1 MLPNIFNLDS
11 FYSSKDDLSGQNISR
26 TKLAEDEIWQG
37 IKLERKG
44 DLSTAITHYRQATK
58 LAPKSAQAYQ
68 LLSNA
73 LKKNRLKRNLPEQ
86 QINSL
91 QEVVLGSL
99 AQFDLSPEN
108 TEAADQEGERE
119 TGDTNAVNN
128 SAAQALGIGL
138 QAPIEM
144 SIIHSL
150 ALDIS
155 NVSLIANNGNHF
167 NTPGQPANDI
177 VLLPHVNLTPS
188 GELALP
194 EALPEALSV
203 AQVYVEQALAFF
215 EHQQW
220 AKSITACKEVLRVN
234 PNMGEA
240 YKIWG
245 HCLQQSGKIAEA
257 RGIYAKALEIQ
268 PEIEPKLLSAQNHY
282 DLVNNLLEE
291 KQLDRAIACYQ
302 NCIHLEPK
310 FLHAYSRLADALEQ
324 NGQTEKALFY
334 YKKLARLQTGED
346 RQEFESRTRN
356 RIRGFLYPSA
366 QKSSSAIPQ
375 ITTMRLPGST
385 PSTSIPQL
393 QPAQNLTVEEK
404 IDKYRQAAQQQP
416 NSASIQFELGNCY
429 LRSRQWPRAIS
440 YYLKAIKLAPKVA
453 RCYIYLGLAWEKSG
467 HETKASQA
475 YYQGFSLEPNR
486 ISAQNHFL
494 LGNKLLEQRQVKPAF
509 TCYRRAI
516 NLQPDLIDA
525 YWQLGAIFMA
535 IGNHH
540 RAIAC
545 YQQALKVSPPQA
557 RSYLLL
563 AKALIQTKQW
573 QAALT
578 CYQKATSLE
587 PDNAAIQH
595 HLGKILAHEQQ
606 WDDAAIAYRK
616 AIAIKPNN
624 SWSHHNLGHVLLQS
638 RKWQEAALCFRQAI
652 QLKSDFVWSHYNLAE
667 ALAKLEQWDEA
678 AEAYRSA
685 REIQPDLPEVNAKI
699 AAVLHRRSK
708 QYLQQS
714 LSLYEAQI
722 AEELDNVVALYHQAI
737 SLEPKNHQPYL
748 GLGKALFKQKKLEEA
763 ISIYQM
769 GLKLQPRN
777 IELLIRLSEILL
789 AKNPELGFQEF
800 TLTA

>member
-1 MLPNIFNLDS
+1 MVPNIFNLSEQNQSLERELEENLSFNLDS
-11 FYSSKDDLSGQNISR
+11 FSSSKDDLSGQNITR

-58 LAPKSAQAYQ
+58 LAPESAQAYQ

-91 QEVVLGSL
+91 QEVVLESWAKL
-99 AQFDLSPEN
+99 DLSPEN
-108 TEAADQEGERE
+108 TEAAEQEGERE
-119 TGDTNAVNN
+119 TGAPNAVNN
-128 SAAQALGIGL
+128 SAAQA
-138 QAPIEM
+138 
-144 SIIHSL
+144 
-150 ALDIS
+150 
-155 NVSLIANNGNHF
+155 
-167 NTPGQPANDI
+167 
-177 VLLPHVNLTPS
+177 
-188 GELALP
+188 
-194 EALPEALSV
+194 
-203 AQVYVEQALAFF
+203 
-215 EHQQW
+215 
-220 AKSITACKEVLRVN
+220 
-234 PNMGEA
+234 
-240 YKIWG
+240 
-245 HCLQQSGKIAEA
+245 
-257 RGIYAKALEIQ
+257 
-268 PEIEPKLLSAQNHY
+268 
-282 DLVNNLLEE
+282 
-291 KQLDRAIACYQ
+291 
-302 NCIHLEPK
+302 
-310 FLHAYSRLADALEQ
+310 
-324 NGQTEKALFY
+324 
-334 YKKLARLQTGED
+334 
-346 RQEFESRTRN
+346 
-356 RIRGFLYPSA
+356 
-366 QKSSSAIPQ
+366 
-375 ITTMRLPGST
+375 
-385 PSTSIPQL
+385 TSIPQL

-440 YYLKAIKLAPKVA
+440 CYLKAIKLAPKVA
-453 RCYIYLGLAWEKSG
+453 KCYIYLGLAWEKSG

-475 YYQGFSLEPNR
+475 YFQGFSLEPNR

-494 LGNKLLEQRQVKPAF
+494 LANKLLELRQVKPAI

-545 YQQALKVSPPQA
+545 YQQALKVAPPQA

-595 HLGKILAHEQQ
+595 NLGEILAHEQQ

-685 REIQPDLPEVNAKI
+685 QKIQPDLPEVKAKI

-714 LSLYEAQI
+714 LSLYQAQI
-722 AEELDNVVALYHQAI
+722 AEEPDNIVALYHQAI
-737 SLEPKNHQPYL
+737 SLEPKNHQLYL
-748 GLGKALFKQKKLEEA
+748 GFGKALVKHQKLEEA

-769 GLKLQPRN
+769 GLELKPRN
-777 IELLIRLSEILL
+777 IELLIRLSETKI
-789 AKNPELGFQEF
+789 ELMIFG
-800 TLTA
+800 L

>member
-1 MLPNIFNLDS
+1 MLPNIFNLSEQNQRLEQELEENISFNLDS
-11 FYSSKDDLSGQNISR
+11 FSSSKDDLSGQNITR

-44 DLSTAITHYRQATK
+44 DLSSAITHYRQATK

-91 QEVVLGSL
+91 QEVVLESL
-99 AQFDLSPEN
+99 AKFDLSPEN
-108 TEAADQEGERE
+108 TEAAKQEGERE
-119 TGDTNAVNN
+119 T
-128 SAAQALGIGL
+128 AQ
-138 QAPIEM
+138 
-144 SIIHSL
+144 
-150 ALDIS
+150 
-155 NVSLIANNGNHF
+155 NHF
-167 NTPGQPANDI
+167 NLAN
-177 VLLPHVNLTPS
+177 H
-188 GELALP
+188 
-194 EALPEALSV
+194 
-203 AQVYVEQALAFF
+203 
-215 EHQQW
+215 
-220 AKSITACKEVLRVN
+220 
-234 PNMGEA
+234 
-240 YKIWG
+240 
-245 HCLQQSGKIAEA
+245 
-257 RGIYAKALEIQ
+257 
-268 PEIEPKLLSAQNHY
+268 
-282 DLVNNLLEE
+282 LLEE
-291 KQLDRAIACYQ
+291 EQLDRAIACYK

-310 FLHAYSRLADALEQ
+310 FLHAYKRLADTLEQ
-324 NGQTEKALFY
+324 NGQTEEALFY

-346 RQEFESRTRN
+346 RQELESRTRN

-366 QKSSSAIPQ
+366 PKSSSAIPQ
-375 ITTMRLPGST
+375 TTTMRLPGST

-453 RCYIYLGLAWEKSG
+453 RCYINLGLALEKSG

-494 LGNKLLEQRQVKPAF
+494 LGNKLLEQRQLKPAIA
-509 TCYRRAI
+509 CYRRAI

-525 YWQLGAIFMA
+525 YWQLGEIFMT

-545 YQQALKVSPPQA
+545 YQQALKVAPPQA

-563 AKALIQTKQW
+563 AKALIQRKQW

-587 PDNAAIQH
+587 PDNADIQH
-595 HLGKILAHEQQ
+595 NLGEILAHEQQ

-624 SWSHHNLGHVLLQS
+624 SWSHHNLGHVLLKI

-678 AEAYRSA
+678 AQAYRSA
-685 REIQPDLPEVNAKI
+685 QKIQPDLPEVKAKI

-722 AEELDNVVALYHQAI
+722 AEEPDNVVALYHQAI
-737 SLEPKNHQPYL
+737 SLEPKNHQLYL
-748 GLGKALFKQKKLEEA
+748 GLGLALVKQKKLEEA

-769 GLKLQPRN
+769 GLELQPRN

-789 AKNPELGFQEF
+789 AKNPELGFH
-800 TLTA
+800 TTCPNCLTQAPQKFMLYGL